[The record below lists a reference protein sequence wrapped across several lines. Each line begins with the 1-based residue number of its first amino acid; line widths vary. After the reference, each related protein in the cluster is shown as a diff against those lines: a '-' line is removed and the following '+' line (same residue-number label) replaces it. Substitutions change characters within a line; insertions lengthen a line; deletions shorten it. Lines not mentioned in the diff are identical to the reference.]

1 MSESQPLGRVLPAA
15 LVEILEEGFDL
26 HDGHEADQAPALVAQ
41 YFPGAVSKAGHKAAR
56 AVGVRNRS
64 MRHERE
70 SVVQLF
76 FGHNRRLLFLY
87 VVTIGLG

>member
-26 HDGHEADQAPALVAQ
+26 HDGQGTDQAPALVAQ
-41 YFPGAVSKAGHKAAR
+41 YSPGAVSKAGHKAAR

-64 MRHERE
+64 MRNDRE

-76 FGHNRRLLFLY
+76 FGHNRRLPFLY

>member
-26 HDGHEADQAPALVAQ
+26 HDGHGTDQASALVAQ
-41 YFPGAVSKAGHKAAR
+41 YFPAAVSKAGHKAAR

-64 MRHERE
+64 MRNDRE
-70 SVVQLF
+70 SVVHLF
-76 FGHNRRLLFLY
+76 FGHNRRLPFLY